1 MALHQLQQA
10 FAAGTE
16 AADGNGRQAVI
27 DIMPT
32 VVSETS
38 GFLFKRAEIVSDAVS
53 NAIGVGAGFKTQ
65 YWGIGLLISYH
76 IVAYLFG
83 WDMLTIGGLQIKR
96 GEHDVIRAIMFLIF
110 IGFWLWGFF
119 SF

>member
-65 YWGIGLLISYH
+65 YWGNKDNH
-76 IVAYLFG
+76 I
-83 WDMLTIGGLQIKR
+83 D
-96 GEHDVIRAIMFLIF
+96 GEEECQYAE
-110 IGFWLWGFF
+110 
-119 SF
+119 

>member
-1 MALHQLQQA
+1 MLSKQKLIAGILLWVVMALVMVRDMNLLTSDP
-10 FAAGTE
+10 FGFS
-16 AADGNGRQAVI
+16 
-27 DIMPT
+27 
-32 VVSETS
+32 VS
-38 GFLFKRAEIVSDAVS
+38 LF
-53 NAIGVGAGFKTQ
+53 F
-65 YWGIGLLISYH
+65 GLLISYH